1 MSEEKTFYVELMKFY
16 RRSKYILFT
25 IITIFLTWFIFVDL
39 VDGDWGSLENSLEN
53 LSVFFHESLWPPN
66 WKVLEAQSYPV
77 CERNWEILCS
87 TGYIGIMETLKIAFV
102 ATGFGFVLSLPIAVL
117 ASRNLY
123 RDEIAIPFRLLLS
136 AMRTLPSIIWA
147 ILFVIIIGFGPIAGV
162 LAMTFYTIG
171 YLGKLQYEAI
181 EGLSKEPLEAARAMG
196 LNNSEIAL
204 RVIIPECA
212 NNLISQILFM
222 FEYNVRHG
230 SVIGIVG
237 AGGIGYYI
245 STYLKFLQ
253 YDKVI
258 ALLII
263 LFIVVVIIDLL
274 SIKARSYFIDDSTF
288 KTPYLFGN
296 IFRGKK

>member
-1 MSEEKTFYVELMKFY
+1 MNIKRK
-16 RRSKYILFT
+16 KYP
-25 IITIFLTWFIFVDL
+25 IFLAFILITTYLVFVDL
-39 VDGDWGSLENSLEN
+39 VDGNWSSLENSLDN
-53 LSVFFHESLWPPN
+53 LSTFFYESLWPPN
-66 WKVLEAQSYPV
+66 WKVIEAQSYPA
-77 CERNWEILCS
+77 CERNWDFLCS
-87 TGYIGIMETLKIAFV
+87 PAYIGITETLKIAFV
-102 ATGFGFVLSLPIAVL
+102 ATGLGFIIGLPLATL

-123 RDEIAIPFRLLLS
+123 SDSIAIPFRLLLS

-147 ILFVIIIGFGPIAGV
+147 IFFVILVGLGPISGV

-181 EGLSKEPLEAARAMG
+181 EGLSNDPLDAAKAMG
-196 LNNSEIAL
+196 LKNSEIIQ
-204 RVIIPECA
+204 RVVIPETA
-212 NNLISQILFM
+212 NNLISQLFFM

-263 LFIVVVIIDLL
+263 LFIVVVIIDLI
-274 SIKARSYFIDDSTF
+274 SIKARSYFIDNATF
-288 KTPYLFGN
+288 KSPSLFEN
-296 IFRGKK
+296 FFRVK

>member
-1 MSEEKTFYVELMKFY
+1 MNINRK
-16 RRSKYILFT
+16 KYSLFLVLIL
-25 IITIFLTWFIFVDL
+25 ITTYLVFIDL
-39 VDGDWGSLENSLEN
+39 VDGDWSSLGNSLEN
-53 LSVFFHESLWPPN
+53 LSTFFYESLWPPN
-66 WKVLEAQSYPV
+66 WKVIEAQSYPV
-77 CERNWEILCS
+77 CERNWDFLCS
-87 TGYIGIMETLKIAFV
+87 PAYIGIVETLKIAFV
-102 ATGFGFVLSLPIAVL
+102 STGFGFILSLPLATL

-123 RDEIAIPFRLLLS
+123 GDSIAIPFRLLLA

-147 ILFVIIIGFGPIAGV
+147 IFFVILVGLGPVSGV

-181 EGLSKEPLEAARAMG
+181 EGLSNDPLDAAKAMG
-196 LNNSEIAL
+196 LKNSEIIQ
-204 RVIIPECA
+204 RVVIPETA
-212 NNLISQILFM
+212 NNLISQLFFM

-263 LFIVVVIIDLL
+263 LFGVVVIIDLA
-274 SIKARSYFIDDSTF
+274 SIKARSYFVDDATF
-288 KTPYLFGN
+288 KAPSLFGN
-296 IFRGKK
+296 FFREK

>member
-1 MSEEKTFYVELMKFY
+1 MNIKRK
-16 RRSKYILFT
+16 KYP
-25 IITIFLTWFIFVDL
+25 IFLAFILITTYLVFVDL
-39 VDGDWGSLENSLEN
+39 VDGNWSSLENSLDN
-53 LSVFFHESLWPPN
+53 LSTFFYESLWPPN
-66 WKVLEAQSYPV
+66 WKVIEAQSYPA
-77 CERNWEILCS
+77 CERNWDFLCS
-87 TGYIGIMETLKIAFV
+87 PAYIGITETLKIAFV
-102 ATGFGFVLSLPIAVL
+102 ATGLGFIIGLPLATL

-123 RDEIAIPFRLLLS
+123 SDSIAIPFRLLLS

-147 ILFVIIIGFGPIAGV
+147 IFFVILVGLGPISGV

-181 EGLSKEPLEAARAMG
+181 EGLSNDPLDAAKAMG
-196 LNNSEIAL
+196 LKNSEIIQ
-204 RVIIPECA
+204 RVVIPETA
-212 NNLISQILFM
+212 NNLISQLFFM

-263 LFIVVVIIDLL
+263 LFIVVVIIDLI
-274 SIKARSYFIDDSTF
+274 SIKARSYFIDNATF
-288 KTPYLFGN
+288 KSSSLFEN
-296 IFRGKK
+296 FFRVK

>member
-1 MSEEKTFYVELMKFY
+1 MNIKRK
-16 RRSKYILFT
+16 KYP
-25 IITIFLTWFIFVDL
+25 IFLGFILITTYLVFVDL
-39 VDGDWGSLENSLEN
+39 VDGDWSSLENSLDN
-53 LSVFFHESLWPPN
+53 LSTFFYESLWPPN
-66 WKVLEAQSYPV
+66 WKVIEAQSYPV
-77 CERNWEILCS
+77 CERNWDFLCS
-87 TGYIGIMETLKIAFV
+87 PAYLGITETLKIAFV
-102 ATGFGFVLSLPIAVL
+102 ATGLGFILGLPLATL

-123 RDEIAIPFRLLLS
+123 SDSIAIPFRLLLS

-147 ILFVIIIGFGPIAGV
+147 IFFVILVGLGPISGV

-181 EGLSKEPLEAARAMG
+181 EGLSNDPLDAAKAMG
-196 LNNSEIAL
+196 LKNSEIIQ
-204 RVIIPECA
+204 RVVIPETA
-212 NNLISQILFM
+212 NNLISQLFFM

-263 LFIVVVIIDLL
+263 LFIVVVLIDLI
-274 SIKARSYFIDDSTF
+274 SIKARSYFIDNATF
-288 KTPYLFGN
+288 KSPSLFDN
-296 IFRGKK
+296 FFRVK

>member
-1 MSEEKTFYVELMKFY
+1 MNFSRKKYPIFITF
-16 RRSKYILFT
+16 ILFT
-25 IITIFLTWFIFVDL
+25 TYLVFVDL
-39 VDGDWGSLENSLEN
+39 VDGDWASLENSLEN
-53 LSVFFHESLWPPN
+53 LSTFFHESLWPPN
-66 WKVLEAQSYPV
+66 WKVIEAQSYPT
-77 CERNWEILCS
+77 CERNWDFLCS
-87 TGYIGIMETLKIAFV
+87 PAYIGITETLKIAFV
-102 ATGFGFVLSLPIAVL
+102 ATGLGFIIGLPLATL

-123 RDEIAIPFRLLLS
+123 SDSIAIPFRLLLS

-147 ILFVIIIGFGPIAGV
+147 IFFVILVGLGPISGV

-181 EGLSKEPLEAARAMG
+181 EGLSNDPLDAAKAMG
-196 LNNSEIAL
+196 LKNSEIIQ
-204 RVIIPECA
+204 RVVIPETA
-212 NNLISQILFM
+212 NNLISQLFFM

-263 LFIVVVIIDLL
+263 LFIVVVIIDLI
-274 SIKARSYFIDDSTF
+274 SIKARSYFIDNATF
-288 KTPYLFGN
+288 KSPSLFEN
-296 IFRGKK
+296 FFRVK